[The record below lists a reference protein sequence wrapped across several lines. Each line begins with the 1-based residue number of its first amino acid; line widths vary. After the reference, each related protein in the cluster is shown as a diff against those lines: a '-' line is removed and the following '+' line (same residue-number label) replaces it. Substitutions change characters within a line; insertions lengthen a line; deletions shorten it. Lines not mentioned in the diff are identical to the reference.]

1 MTTQAVIWVHRDRR
15 GLRKL
20 CPISEKFTSRNR
32 HLFFLCI
39 CFRQKTTVGYLQN
52 LTEYH
57 NKMFKSTLNWTQS
70 FEITMSFILMEI
82 SKISEGSENCLRPGN
97 RVLIS
102 NGNKQDQAHCYY
114 YTVIFFL

>member
-1 MTTQAVIWVHRDRR
+1 MTTQAVIWVHRDREGYANSVPYQR
-15 GLRKL
+15 NS
-20 CPISEKFTSRNR
+20 PAETDTSFSVYALGRR
-32 HLFFLCI
+32 L
-39 CFRQKTTVGYLQN
+39 TVGYLQN

-97 RVLIS
+97 SVLIS
-102 NGNKQDQAHCYY
+102 EWNKQDQAHCYY